1 MATTTNTQQLH
12 DEFTTHFKLAC
23 WIIRRRLGMLGRYD
37 DELAQEAIAQGWEQF
52 AKCRQRVADPVHAIA
67 LVARSGVARA
77 LRGSRFVKRERGY
90 LDALD
95 VRGKVALDRL
105 AARGEKLR
113 HRADRGFVDPAEI
126 AARPE
131 NLPADSL
138 DRDPVESM
146 IARLPE
152 NLQPTAR
159 LLSFGCPRKLIAE
172 RHGVSLS
179 TVSARIDVIA
189 VFVRAMLDERKVG
202 G

>member
-1 MATTTNTQQLH
+1 MATTSTNLNR
-12 DEFTTHFKLAC
+12 EWNENYKLVL
-23 WIIRRRLGMLGRYD
+23 WIIHRRLRQKLGRYD
-37 DELAQEAIAQGWEQF
+37 DELVQEALVQAWDQY

-67 LVARSGVARA
+67 LVARSGVGRA

-95 VRGKVALDRL
+95 VRGKTALDRL

-113 HRADRGFVDPAEI
+113 HPADRGFLDPGEI

-131 NLPADSL
+131 NLPVDSL

-146 IARLPE
+146 IRRLPE
-152 NLQPTAR
+152 SVRAIAR
-159 LLSFGCPRKLIAE
+159 LLSFGCPRKLICE
-172 RHGVSLS
+172 RLGISAATLS
-179 TVSARIDVIA
+179 GRVDMIM
-189 VFVRAMLDERKVG
+189 VFVRAMLNERKAG